1 MPTKRHE
8 SDASIKQKQKSVTKL
23 PKSAH
28 KVERR
33 SQSEMISLKGL
44 RGAVPNLLYYSK
56 TPFKRMAAVRRVL
69 F

>member
-1 MPTKRHE
+1 MPTKRLE
-8 SDASIKQKQKSVTKL
+8 PDASIKQKQKSVKKL

-33 SQSEMISLKGL
+33 SQSEIISLKGL
-44 RGAVPNLLYYSK
+44 RGAVPNPLYVNK
-56 TPFKRMAAVRRVL
+56 TPFKRMAAVRKVL